1 MAFFFWM
8 CNQNTQ
14 QTNRKSCRGQNCQ
27 LPIANCQLAV
37 MISGE
42 ELITRTITM
51 MMTTATMI
59 LMTMIS
65 ILMIHSLNNNKRS
78 PASFL
83 SSSALCLFRFA

>member
-1 MAFFFWM
+1 
-8 CNQNTQ
+8 
-14 QTNRKSCRGQNCQ
+14 
-27 LPIANCQLAV
+27 

-42 ELITRTITM
+42 ELIMRTITM

-78 PASFL
+78 PASLL